1 MRINRANGTIQFA
14 SGTMTPL
21 MSQPELQRSVTNGRL
36 ERWFVN
42 GPFETYRFFPEPG
55 VVATADFRDG
65 HMLNVSLTFELPD
78 DAPDNVSMAHELKR
92 KEKHDAWL
100 REHLGEP
107 PYRYNW
113 GVIESVFYHQHCG
126 SEITVSY
133 QPGHAGT

>member
-1 MRINRANGTIQFA
+1 MQINVTDGSVAFA
-14 SGTMTPL
+14 GGNIDPRLDRTAFLSTPL
-21 MSQPELQRSVTNGRL
+21 GAKA

-65 HMLNVSLTFELPD
+65 HMLNVSLAFDLPD
-78 DAPDNVSMAHELKR
+78 DSPENWSTPHELAR
-92 KEKHDAWL
+92 KERHDAWL

-113 GVIESVFYHQHCG
+113 GQVESVFYHQHCG

>member
-1 MRINRANGTIQFA
+1 MQISVSDGSVSFA
-14 SGTMTPL
+14 GGNIDPRLDCTAFLATPL
-21 MSQPELQRSVTNGRL
+21 GAKA

-42 GPFETYRFFPEPG
+42 GPFATYRFFPEPG

-65 HMLNVSLTFELPD
+65 RMLNVSLTFDLPD
-78 DAPDNVSMAHELKR
+78 DSPENWSTPHELAR
-92 KEKHDAWL
+92 KERHDAWL

-113 GVIESVFYHQHCG
+113 GQVESAFYHQHCG

-133 QPGHAGT
+133 QPGHART